1 MWLLQEAKIQKTEGK
16 HRCIKGKQQV
26 VSHAG
31 DNMQL
36 GNSFGKENSKGEL
49 SKGHAVIHRRV

>member
-1 MWLLQEAKIQKTEGK
+1 MWLLQEAKIQKTEEK
-16 HRCIKGKQQV
+16 RRCIKGKQQS
-26 VSHAG
+26 SHAG